1 MSLSITGGLG
11 GAFSGFT
18 AGASTG
24 MPHLAGVGAVVG
36 GIVGLFGGGSGSSGG
51 GIKPKKIKEALKIQ
65 NELTLQS
72 LKRDAALAIQANE
85 KAERMYND
93 LRDATYEQ
101 ELKNYELAIEQRA
114 EAYNDAYDAYVDS
127 VDAFDETVELN
138 DISATMAMNDARRVY
153 NQHRQSLNEQQQLLG
168 IELTSARR
176 DQALN
181 RELIQNRMSSSI
193 KDAQLNAN
201 GINVNLLSALKQGGD
216 AIQQS
221 TRSFESAT
229 ALASYEMQIK
239 DMQIGADKAMLKSE
253 MASLEGEKWAV
264 MDTAELKEREIYD
277 SLDNSIAETDFAQQ
291 ELRLAQDERYA
302 ESAIQ
307 TDQLRRQG
315 LLEQSAQISKG
326 QSGRSAAKSVQG
338 LAFANKQAQALIASA
353 LVRADSKYVI
363 DKNKLAQSLGYART
377 QGKSAIQDTSIGLRR
392 SKSEFAAAGLR
403 MSAKSEEIAQRG
415 VAQKAETERLNEAR
429 RQTTYANTR
438 TKDQFAD
445 QKALAQIELDKMTND
460 VLATQVDLLGQMQ
473 KNDNQLIDFEAQA
486 KLSAESMAFAG
497 QTLESEL
504 KINQERIEFDKMLA
518 NRAAASQVLDEPKV
532 PDLLPPPIKA
542 PELVQQPLPEIDWKK
557 IEKAM
562 DKARKA
568 GQVYNPGG
576 LSEFNALLQNINSI
590 GEQAAAVANAFKPA
604 PQVQQSETL
613 FPISYNSTSQVA
625 TNLGNMNLGNY
636 WNSPAPM
643 TKLPSN
649 AYSNNLNFD
658 LGIDYNVPNL
668 AFTK

>member
-1 MSLSITGGLG
+1 MSFFRGATGALG
-11 GAFSGFT
+11 GAS
-18 AGASTG
+18 AGASLGTAVGGPGIGTG
-24 MPHLAGVGAVVG
+24 VGAAIGAVVG
-36 GIVGLFGGGSGSSGG
+36 GLSGLFGGGSGSGGG
-51 GIKPKKIKEALKIQ
+51 GIKPKKIKQALKIQ
-65 NELTLQS
+65 NQLTLES

-114 EAYNDAYDAYVDS
+114 EAYNDAYKAYADS

-176 DQALN
+176 DAALN
-181 RELIQNRMSSSI
+181 RELIRNRMSSSI
-193 KDAQLNAN
+193 KDAQLNAK

-239 DMQIGADKAMLKSE
+239 DMQIGADKAMLRSE
-253 MASLEGEKWAV
+253 MASLEGEKRAV
-264 MDTAELKEREIYD
+264 MDTAELKEQEIYD

-315 LLEQSAQISKG
+315 LLEQSAQVSKG

-338 LAFANKQAQALIASA
+338 IAFANKQAQALIASA
-353 LVRADSKYVI
+353 LVRADAKYVI
-363 DKNKLAQSLGYART
+363 DKNKLAQSLSYSRT
-377 QGKSAIQDTSIGLRR
+377 QGKAAIQDTSIGLRR
-392 SKSEFAAAGLR
+392 STSEFAAAGLR
-403 MSAKSEEIAQRG
+403 MSAKSQEIAQRG

-438 TKDQFAD
+438 TKDQFD
-445 QKALAQIELDKMTND
+445 TQKALAQVELDKMTND
-460 VLATQVDLLGQMQ
+460 VLATQVELIGQMQ
-473 KNDNQLIDFEAQA
+473 KNDNQLRDFEAQA

-497 QTLESEL
+497 KTLESEL
-504 KINQERIEFDKMLA
+504 KINKERIDFDKMLA
-518 NRAAASQVLDEPKV
+518 NRAASSQVLDEPRV

-562 DKARKA
+562 EKGRKA
-568 GQVYNPGG
+568 GQAYNPGG
-576 LSEFNALLQNINSI
+576 LSQFNALLQNINSI
-590 GEQAAAVANAFKPA
+590 GEQAAAVANAFKPP
-604 PQVQQSETL
+604 PQVQQTQDFFQGQLLNTNPDAGVYQPNQSGGFNFNITQAPGYTVNIPELGFKPSEYM
-613 FPISYNSTSQVA
+613 FE
-625 TNLGNMNLGNY
+625 
-636 WNSPAPM
+636 
-643 TKLPSN
+643 K
-649 AYSNNLNFD
+649 
-658 LGIDYNVPNL
+658 
-668 AFTK
+668 